1 MVKFRLHSVYNF
13 SSVNIYN
20 YSGIAMGEGGGPPWA
35 KVRKGSKN
43 GVTTAK
49 NDKNMG
55 DKGSFTHLA
64 TWGQQNCSP
73 PREPITHATP
83 LNIYPQ

>member
-55 DKGSFTHLA
+55 DKGASRISRHGDSKIA
-64 TWGQQNCSP
+64 AHPGS
-73 PREPITHATP
+73 R
-83 LNIYPQ
+83 